1 MVAVSSWCWRADGTW
16 YYFLPFFALLWLGAA
31 IMVGYTIYDCRD
43 MIGWGITCLLGI
55 SIVCSL
61 VESVLCMGVGVAMI
75 AGYH

>member
-1 MVAVSSWCWRADGTW
+1 MLLGIIF
-16 YYFLPFFALLWLGAA
+16 FLFALLWLGAA

-61 VESVLCMGVGVAMI
+61 VESVLCMGVGVAWI

>member
-1 MVAVSSWCWRADGTW
+1 MVLGIIYC
-16 YYFLPFFALLWLGAA
+16 FLALLWLGAA

-61 VESVLCMGVGVAMI
+61 VESVLCMGVGVAWI
-75 AGYH
+75 ARYH

>member
-1 MVAVSSWCWRADGTW
+1 MVLGIIFC
-16 YYFLPFFALLWLGAA
+16 LFALLWLGAA

-61 VESVLCMGVGVAMI
+61 VESVLCMVVGVAMI

>member
-1 MVAVSSWCWRADGTW
+1 MVLGIIFC
-16 YYFLPFFALLWLGAA
+16 LFALLWLGAA

>member
-1 MVAVSSWCWRADGTW
+1 MVLAITF
-16 YYFLPFFALLWLGAA
+16 FLFALLWLGAA

-55 SIVCSL
+55 IIVCSL
-61 VESVLCMGVGVAMI
+61 VESILYMVVGVAMI